1 MHFFAALTSLALAAT
16 LVVSMPTSDGGA
28 PASGGA
34 TCGGSQAFCC
44 NDFSQPVDPST
55 GDLASVPI
63 SVIAGLECTPVS
75 VLSVVIP
82 GTCAQQSVCCQDVG
96 SNGLVNVQC
105 VGLQL

>member
-1 MHFFAALTSLALAAT
+1 MQFFTALISFALAAT
-16 LVVSMPTSDGGA
+16 LTVAA
-28 PASGGA
+28 PAA

-44 NDFSQPVDPST
+44 NGFSQPVDPST
-55 GDLASVPI
+55 GDLLSVPI
-63 SVIAGLECTPVS
+63 SVIANLQCTPVS

>member
-1 MHFFAALTSLALAAT
+1 MRFFAVLASLALAAFA
-16 LVVSMPTSDGGA
+16 VAAPTTEGGA

-34 TCGGSQAFCC
+34 TCNGSQAFCC
-44 NDFSQPVDPST
+44 NNFSQPVDPST
-55 GDLASVPI
+55 GDLLSVPV
-63 SVIAGLECTPVS
+63 SVIASLQCTPVS